1 MDVKEKGQKVEMAS
15 GRADYH
21 VGVDVAYQALTEMI
35 VRPKYGG
42 GLIASGS
49 KEVTASIQ
57 NTLVSIAGTGM
68 TYGGSVWLDYTL
80 TQANS
85 RVLLGCEGVAITD
98 LSFKRLNDYRITK
111 PASSVVF
118 LNRYD
123 PISFIYSVGISYGVT
138 FESSLILNYLEEHG
152 TTPTV
157 HYRLIYALI

>member
-1 MDVKEKGQKVEMAS
+1 MAT
-15 GRADYH
+15 GLPDYYR
-21 VGVDVAYQALTEMI
+21 GVDVAYQALSQMV

-49 KEVTASIQ
+49 IEVVANVQT
-57 NTLVSIAGTGM
+57 NLVAIDGKGM
-68 TYGGSVWLDYTL
+68 IYGGTVWLDYTL

-85 RVLLGCEGVAITD
+85 RVLLGVEGVAITD
-98 LSFKRLNDYRITK
+98 LSFLRLNEYHINK
-111 PASSVVF
+111 PASLPVF
-118 LNRYD
+118 IQRYD

-138 FESSLILNYLEEHG
+138 FESSCIVNYLEQHG